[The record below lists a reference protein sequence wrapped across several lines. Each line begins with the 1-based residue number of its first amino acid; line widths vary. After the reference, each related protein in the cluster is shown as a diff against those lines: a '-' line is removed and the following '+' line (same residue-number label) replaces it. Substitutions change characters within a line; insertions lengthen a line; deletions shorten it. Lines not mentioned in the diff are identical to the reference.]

1 MNIIIIKYRV
11 LNISWLKF
19 NFIYYM
25 CIYIYI
31 ILFVI
36 FNNYLSFLLFIYFNL
51 NYK

>member
-1 MNIIIIKYRV
+1 MAEIQFYLLYV
-11 LNISWLKF
+11 
-19 NFIYYM
+19 Y
-25 CIYIYI
+25 IYIYI